1 MTELRVGDVARL
13 KKRHPCGGFEWEV
26 VRLGAEIG
34 LRCVTCD
41 RRILMTRREL
51 QRRMKSLTA
60 ENQGMDL
67 TRRPSR

>member
-60 ENQGMDL
+60 ANQGMDL
-67 TRRPSR
+67 TRLPSR